1 MSKELA
7 GIGAGIG
14 ALIGL
19 IFALSSP
26 TGLELI
32 PAMNAAPD
40 IESKVN
46 IGVVIIILA
55 TIGAVIGGLGEQIA
69 DTVSGMFK

>member
-14 ALIGL
+14 AFIGL
-19 IFALSSP
+19 MIGLSSP

-46 IGVVIIILA
+46 IAIVIFILA
-55 TIGAVIGGLGEQIA
+55 TIGAIIGGLGEQIA

>member
-1 MSKELA
+1 MSKKLA

-14 ALIGL
+14 AFVGLMIG
-19 IFALSSP
+19 LSSP

-46 IGVVIIILA
+46 ISIIIFILA
-55 TIGAVIGGLGEQIA
+55 TIGAVIGRLGEQIVNA
-69 DTVSGMFK
+69 ISGIFK